1 MSISPETRLSVAPDV
16 VFRDVAGETMILNLT
31 TAIYFGLDEVGTR
44 AWQLLVE
51 KGTLSE
57 VSGAMAAEFDA
68 PADVIT
74 ADLTALFE
82 TLLQKGLIVLA

>member
-1 MSISPETRLSVAPDV
+1 MSISPDTRLSVAPDV

-31 TAIYFGLDEVGTR
+31 TAIYFGLDDVGTR

-51 KGTLSE
+51 KGTLAGVTS
-57 VSGAMAAEFDA
+57 AMADEFDA

-74 ADLTALFE
+74 ADVSALFE
-82 TLLQKGLIVLA
+82 TLLQKGLIIPA